1 MKRSCIQLLA
11 AIVLLLVAANA
22 KAAISCSISSPGFT
36 AGYDPAAGS
45 QDVIQSYARVTCSR
59 SAPGDPTT
67 LNYAIRANN
76 GSYASGNQNR
86 ARKTGPTRYV
96 NYELYRNSGC
106 SAEWRNT
113 TSRSLLFTLILSGY
127 ASSWIDVPY
136 WGCIP
141 AGQTGLPA
149 GIYSDTVIM
158 QLRNS
163 QSGGSTTIATGSFG
177 VQIHMSSTCNL
188 TTPPGTITFNYTSFG
203 PTINPTT
210 TFGANCTSMLPYTMA
225 LDATS
230 GTLLGL
236 NYSLA
241 LSATSGTGTGAP
253 QTHTITGT
261 MVSGQAGTCAGSL
274 CSATQAHTL
283 ILSY

>member
-1 MKRSCIQLLA
+1 MQRRRSA
-11 AIVLLLVAANA
+11 VA
-22 KAAISCSISSPGFT
+22 SSSPGFT

-45 QDVIQSYARVTCSR
+45 QARIQSYARVTCSR

-141 AGQTGLPA
+141 AGQNGSARGYLFRYRHHAAPQFTIGRVDDNCDRFFRRP
-149 GIYSDTVIM
+149 DTHVVHV
-158 QLRNS
+158 QPHD
-163 QSGGSTTIATGSFG
+163 ATGNHYLQLHVVRSNDKSHHDFWRQLHQYAALYHG
-177 VQIHMSSTCNL
+177 TRRHQRYAARPELFAGTERNERHRYRRPTNAHHHWHHGFRTGRNL
-188 TTPPGTITFNYTSFG
+188 CWQLVFRYPGTHVD
-203 PTINPTT
+203 P
-210 TFGANCTSMLPYTMA
+210 
-225 LDATS
+225 
-230 GTLLGL
+230 
-236 NYSLA
+236 
-241 LSATSGTGTGAP
+241 
-253 QTHTITGT
+253 
-261 MVSGQAGTCAGSL
+261 
-274 CSATQAHTL
+274 
-283 ILSY
+283 SY